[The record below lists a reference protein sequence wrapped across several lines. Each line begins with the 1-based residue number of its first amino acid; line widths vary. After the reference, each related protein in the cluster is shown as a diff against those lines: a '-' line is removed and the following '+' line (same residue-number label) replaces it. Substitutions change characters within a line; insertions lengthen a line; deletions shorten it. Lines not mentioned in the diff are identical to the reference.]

1 MLERHVNQH
10 FSHSE
15 NSSSSGTAAK
25 RSLESTPNKL
35 FRRNGKKLRY
45 RRQPFSGIV
54 RTTFSLYKV
63 IHDQLMDIPLEE
75 ALEPGQES
83 SFSYRLLSG
92 W

>member
-45 RRQPFSGIV
+45 RRQPFSGNKK
-54 RTTFSLYKV
+54 T
-63 IHDQLMDIPLEE
+63 
-75 ALEPGQES
+75 ALI
-83 SFSYRLLSG
+83 FFV
-92 W
+92 